1 MNKKEFFRKL
11 ERKLKPLNKEESKE
25 IIEFY
30 EERFEEGE
38 RDNKME
44 EEIIKELETP
54 EQIAKNVLDRYEI
67 SKEVEKNKISIMQIV
82 GILLF
87 DIMFG
92 IGIVVSI
99 ISVMFGIF
107 MTSISLLPA
116 SFYNIII
123 KVEGTSFLVRLNE
136 GLIGIGMSVI
146 LFFVGIYLL
155 PIAGM
160 IIGKMINAN
169 SLAIIGK
176 KVIDEKGRN
185 RIIVKIKSYTKKSII
200 YAIICVVINLG
211 VVQITGKNQEGNV
224 SKEVVEAFN
233 SIEPVNIELYLK
245 EVDLTLKFHDDD
257 TILVDYNGYG
267 EEEVVIDVNNE
278 KNIIKIKNNGYSSK
292 RGSGRML
299 DLSFTPKKDRYA
311 ILYLPEDIKI
321 KNFKVEKNIGNTNLD
336 FANREV
342 LETVQVYT
350 YYTKEEINV
359 KNLKAKEV
367 IINGDVLQIEVD
379 DVVADEMR
387 LITVKG
393 SIDIKNVKT
402 DNVYS
407 RVTLGEIK
415 IDNVSE
421 INEGK
426 GVMELDSLKI
436 EIVEN
441 EINFSKYI
449 ENGNKEGR
457 YYR

>member
-1 MNKKEFFRKL
+1 MNKKNFFRTL
-11 ERKLKPLNKEESKE
+11 ERKLNPLNKEERKE

-38 RDNKME
+38 RENKTE
-44 EEIIKELETP
+44 AEIIRGLETP
-54 EQIAKNVLDRYEI
+54 EEIANNVLDKYDI
-67 SKEVEKNKISIMQIV
+67 NKEVEKNKISIMQIV

-92 IGIVVSI
+92 FGIVVSI

-107 MTSISLLPA
+107 ITSISLLPA

-123 KVEGTSFLVRLNE
+123 KAEGTSFLVRLNE

-146 LFFVGIYLL
+146 IFFAGIYLL
-155 PIAGM
+155 PIAGI

-176 KVIDEKGRN
+176 RVIDEKGRN
-185 RIIVKIKSYTKKSII
+185 KIIVKIKSYTKKSLI
-200 YAIICVVINLG
+200 YAITCVVINLG
-211 VVQITGKNQEGNV
+211 VVQIAYKNKEDDV
-224 SKEVVEAFN
+224 SKEVVEVFN
-233 SIEPVNIELYLK
+233 STEPVNIELYLK

-267 EEEVVIDVNNE
+267 NEEVIIDVNNE
-278 KNIIKIKNNGYSSK
+278 KNKIKIKNNGYSNK

-299 DLSFTPKKDRYA
+299 GLSFTPKKSRYA
-311 ILYLPEDIKI
+311 TLYLPEDIKI

-336 FANREV
+336 FANKEV
-342 LETVQVYT
+342 LETMQVYT
-350 YYTKEEINV
+350 YYAKEEINV

-367 IINGDVLQIEVD
+367 IINGDILQIEVN
-379 DVVADEMR
+379 DVVADDMK

-393 SIDIKNVKT
+393 SVDIKNVKT
-402 DNVYS
+402 DNLYS

-415 IDNVSE
+415 IDNVNE

-436 EIVEN
+436 EIFEN

-449 ENGNKEGR
+449 ENGSTEGR